1 MAMLGNT
8 LRMKYMIDLAP
19 VGSNHQRIIP
29 ERELP
34 KLSEREKFWNDEQ
47 SR

>member
-1 MAMLGNT
+1 MTMLGNT
-8 LRMKYMIDLAP
+8 LRMKCIDLAP